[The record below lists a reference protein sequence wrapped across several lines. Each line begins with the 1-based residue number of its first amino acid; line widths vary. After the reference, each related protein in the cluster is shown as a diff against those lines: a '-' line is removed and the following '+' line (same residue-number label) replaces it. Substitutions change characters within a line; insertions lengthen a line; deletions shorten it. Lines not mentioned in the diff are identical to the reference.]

1 MTKDVEI
8 NEVKRTVIVTL
19 TCDEGT
25 FKGVAKCLKSDN
37 FDPSI
42 GEKIAYKRALLQ
54 VKKVDIDIFKKEMD
68 ACEYVLKQ
76 VEVLKKR
83 QRRAKE
89 NYKKAKAQLS
99 NIHAEIEKLKHVEQK
114 EEKVEQKEEK
124 VEEKNIKQTSLA
136 GRYFVQEIK
145 SENKP
150 CAHYRF
156 IKVLEQLSNFKS
168 KVYIIELS
176 ACDSGTYKSSSQNMY
191 LDILS
196 NDTIRKM
203 EEITEQEFNKYL
215 QQEIGSNKYG
225 DLFDRLFSLLNF

>member
-1 MTKDVEI
+1 MDKNVEI
-8 NEVKRTVIVTL
+8 NEEKRTVTVTL
-19 TCDEGT
+19 TCEEGT

-37 FDPSI
+37 FDPTI

-99 NIHAEIEKLKHVEQK
+99 NIHAEIEKLKHVG
-114 EEKVEQKEEK
+114 
-124 VEEKNIKQTSLA
+124 EKNIKQTSLE

-168 KVYIIELS
+168 KVHIIEIS
-176 ACDSGTYKSSSQNMY
+176 SCNSGTYKSSSQNMY

-203 EEITEQEFNKYL
+203 KEISEQEFNKYL

-225 DLFDRLFSLLNF
+225 DLFDRLFSLMNF

>member
-1 MTKDVEI
+1 MDKNVEI
-8 NEVKRTVIVTL
+8 NEEKRTVTVTL
-19 TCDEGT
+19 TCEEGT

-37 FDPSI
+37 FDPAI

-76 VEVLKKR
+76 IEVLKKR

-114 EEKVEQKEEK
+114 EEKVG
-124 VEEKNIKQTSLA
+124 EKNIKQTSLA

-168 KVYIIELS
+168 KVHIIEIS
-176 ACDSGTYKSSSQNMY
+176 SCNSGTYKSSSQNMY

-203 EEITEQEFNKYL
+203 KEISEQEFNKYL

>member
-1 MTKDVEI
+1 MTKNVEI
-8 NEVKRTVIVTL
+8 NEEKRIVTVTL
-19 TCDEGT
+19 TCEEGT
-25 FKGVAKCLKSDN
+25 FRGVAKCLKSDR

-54 VKKVDIDIFKKEMD
+54 VKKADIDIFKKEME
-68 ACEYVLKQ
+68 ACEQVLKQ

-83 QRRAKE
+83 QRRAKA

-99 NIHAEIEKLKHVEQK
+99 NIHAEIEKLKHVTETVVNETQ
-114 EEKVEQKEEK
+114 QA
-124 VEEKNIKQTSLA
+124 SLT
-136 GRYFVQEIK
+136 GRYFVQEVK

-150 CAHYRF
+150 CVRYRF
-156 IKVLEQLSNFKS
+156 IKVLEQLSKFKS

-176 ACDSGTYKSSSQNMY
+176 ACDSGTYKSSTQNMY
-191 LDILS
+191 LDILA

-215 QQEIGSNKYG
+215 PQETGSKKYS
-225 DLFDRLFSLLNF
+225 DLFDTLLSLFNF

>member
-8 NEVKRTVIVTL
+8 DEVKRTVTVTL

-42 GEKIAYKRALLQ
+42 GENIAYKRALLQ

-83 QRRAKE
+83 QRRAKA

-99 NIHAEIEKLKHVEQK
+99 NIHAEIEKLKHVTETVV
-114 EEKVEQKEEK
+114 EKTQ
-124 VEEKNIKQTSLA
+124 QPSLT
-136 GRYFVQEIK
+136 GHYFVQEIK

-150 CAHYRF
+150 CMRYRF
-156 IKVLEQLSNFKS
+156 VKVIEQLSNFKS

-203 EEITEQEFNKYL
+203 KEINEQEFNKYL
-215 QQEIGSNKYG
+215 QQETGSNKYG
-225 DLFDRLFSLLNF
+225 DLFDRLFSLVNF